1 MLNPLFSPR
10 KVMQME
16 AAVRERAV
24 ALIETI
30 KAKGTDCDVMTDF
43 AFPFAVNIF
52 LRFIGLPDSRLD
64 EFVEWANDQLHG
76 DDVKRPAAA
85 RKIVAFIDELAALR
99 RREPADDFMTFVVQ
113 ADVEGRKL
121 TDREVRGIGVLILIA
136 GLDTVAAAIGFD
148 LNYLATHPD
157 DQYALREDPSRI
169 VLAVEELLR
178 AYPTV
183 QLVRVATRDMDFHG
197 APIRTGDYISCPTM
211 LANRDPREFPDPDTI
226 DLEREDNRH
235 VAFAYGPHRCLGSH
249 LARREIVIGLEEW
262 LARIPNF
269 RIKQGTAPLTF
280 GGHVFGIEELELDW
294 S

>member
-1 MLNPLFSPR
+1 
-10 KVMQME
+10 
-16 AAVRERAV
+16 
-24 ALIETI
+24 
-30 KAKGTDCDVMTDF
+30 
-43 AFPFAVNIF
+43 
-52 LRFIGLPDSRLD
+52 
-64 EFVEWANDQLHG
+64 
-76 DDVKRPAAA
+76 
-85 RKIVAFIDELAALR
+85 
-99 RREPADDFMTFVVQ
+99 MTFVVQ

-148 LNYLATHPD
+148 LNYLATHPE
-157 DQYALREDPSRI
+157 DQHALRDDPSRI

-262 LARIPNF
+262 LARIPDF

-280 GGHVFGIEELELDW
+280 GGHVIRDRGTGAGLVMKSARLIRVVPGKCQGHAALCGGGARHLRARR
-294 S
+294 

>member
-1 MLNPLFSPR
+1 
-10 KVMQME
+10 
-16 AAVRERAV
+16 
-24 ALIETI
+24 
-30 KAKGTDCDVMTDF
+30 
-43 AFPFAVNIF
+43 
-52 LRFIGLPDSRLD
+52 
-64 EFVEWANDQLHG
+64 
-76 DDVKRPAAA
+76 
-85 RKIVAFIDELAALR
+85 
-99 RREPADDFMTFVVQ
+99 MTFVVQ
-113 ADVEGRKL
+113 AEVEGRKL

-148 LNYLATHPD
+148 LNYLATHPE
-157 DQYALREDPSRI
+157 DQRALREDPSRI